1 MEYILDSSV
10 IIKWFSHKNEKHVEK
25 ALVILNLL
33 KEQKVKIFIPEL
45 SLYEI
50 SNALRF
56 NNNFTRHE
64 VSQILKTLMDLEL
77 NILFLN
83 REIIDTALEFAY
95 KESITVYDAVFM
107 AISFIL
113 KIPLIT
119 ANPKHQKLTKTR
131 NIMIPLEDF

>member
-25 ALVILNLL
+25 ALIILELL

-56 NNNFTRHE
+56 NNNFTRNE
-64 VSQILKTLMDLEL
+64 VSQILKTIMDLEL
-77 NILFLN
+77 SILFLN
-83 REIIDTALEFAY
+83 REIIGTALEFAY
-95 KESITVYDAVFM
+95 KESITA
-107 AISFIL
+107 SCL
-113 KIPLIT
+113 S
-119 ANPKHQKLTKTR
+119 
-131 NIMIPLEDF
+131 